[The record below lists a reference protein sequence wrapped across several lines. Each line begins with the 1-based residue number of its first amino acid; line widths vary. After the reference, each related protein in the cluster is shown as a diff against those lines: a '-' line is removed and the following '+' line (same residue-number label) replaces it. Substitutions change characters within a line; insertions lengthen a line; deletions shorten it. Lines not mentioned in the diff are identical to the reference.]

1 MQVDEEEKTRI
12 DYFNSFKVAKI
23 IAIILFFM
31 QLGSSIAFS
40 VSSIS
45 GAIRIITFLWLLLPL
60 QTLLIV
66 YSFRCMEIAIEN
78 NRELEM
84 AEEKD
89 EE

>member
-1 MQVDEEEKTRI
+1 MRI
-12 DYFNSFKVAKI
+12 ENFNSFKMAKI

-31 QLGSSIAFS
+31 QLGSIIAFS
-40 VSSIS
+40 VSNIA
-45 GAIRIITFLWLLLPL
+45 GATRIITFIWLSLPL
-60 QTLLIV
+60 QTMLIV